1 MERNRR
7 VALVVPHLENSLD
20 NDLVG
25 GVFSYGALSGFD
37 TVVLTGINSSRINNY
52 SHSYSKSMNNIY
64 TLLKDGDFDGIIF
77 AAGRFS
83 SDSTRDKIFRM
94 IRERDIPCVVI
105 DYKCDDMQCVYSP
118 QREYMKLMTR
128 HLINVHNCRTLY
140 CITGMPDDDVSAER
154 LAGFIDALDEAGI
167 DYDDNSVQYGY
178 FCREIPRQ
186 IGIDI
191 ADGVLPVPDGIV
203 CADDVMAAG
212 ICAAFR
218 ENNISVPEDVA
229 VVGYKGSAESCVHDP
244 FLTTGTG
251 HDWSIGAEAMK
262 KMLELLGCDELRPVE
277 SIDHI
282 YIGSSCGC
290 HGGRPMMCRGNS
302 ERNDLRYVRGLP
314 DKHNDRQKLVIGDIQ
329 RSFGKSDNIEKL
341 AEKSNR
347 LGYMLLN
354 WDSVSICLC
363 EDWMFDFDNRDS
375 FRREGFSE
383 NMTYHITRNNK
394 MSGGA
399 KNFDIK
405 DVVPPVSQTD
415 CPHIYLVTSLF
426 YQKQIFGYVCTS
438 YTSAEDIDI
447 GVYYRCWKDALCS
460 QLHIM
465 EEKLFRVHVSSRV
478 ENLSVIDPLTGM
490 YNKRGLMEK
499 FPSFIASAGGDRLA
513 MFILAYSEQQ
523 SGTSDVSPLS
533 IVTNVLCDYEKESI
547 ISVPEENIIVCIRRA
562 NRETDTETASKHF
575 IESIRILVKNFYN
588 GGAKIKID
596 KLALVCRFFDEKDN
610 ESFGAALDE
619 MIDMAKVKA
628 LTVDGQSE
636 DCREHLHRIRNKFL
650 ENPQQD
656 WTIDSISKEI
666 GISKSHLQRLY
677 KEEFGS
683 SCIDDI
689 ISARLD
695 RAKWLLVNT
704 DLKIGRIAE
713 QCGYLNESH
722 FMRQFKT
729 KIGVTALKFRKDHQN
744 TVLAEMH

>member
-7 VALVVPHLENSLD
+7 VALVVPQLENSRD

-25 GVFSYGALSGFD
+25 GVFSCGAASGFD
-37 TVVLTGINSSRINNY
+37 IVVLTGINSSRINNY
-52 SHSYSKSMNNIY
+52 SHSYSKGMNNVY
-64 TLLKDGDFDGIIF
+64 TLLKYGDFDGIVF
-77 AAGRFS
+77 AAGRFN
-83 SDSTRDKIFRM
+83 SDSTREKIFRM

-105 DYKCDDMQCVYSP
+105 DYDCDDMLCIHSP
-118 QREYMKLMTR
+118 ERRYMKLMTK
-128 HLINVHNCRTLY
+128 HLIDVHNCRKLY

-154 LAGFIDALDEAGI
+154 LAGFSDALEEAGL
-167 DYDDNSVQYGY
+167 DFDDNTVQYGY

-191 ADGVLPVPDGIV
+191 ADGVLPAPDGIV
-203 CADDVMAAG
+203 CANDVMAAG
-212 ICAAFR
+212 ICDAFR
-218 ENNISVPEDVA
+218 ENNIRVPEDVA
-229 VVGYKGSAESCVHDP
+229 VVGFEGSAEACVSDP

-251 HDWSIGAEAMK
+251 HDWSAGVEAMSK
-262 KMLELLGCDELRPVE
+262 LLGLMNCDVPETDD

-282 YIGSSCGC
+282 FIGSSCGC
-290 HGGRPMMCRGNS
+290 TGSRTLLCRGS
-302 ERNDLRYVRGLP
+302 ADLTDLRYVRGRT
-314 DKHNDRQKLVIGDIQ
+314 DRHNDRQKLVIGDIQ
-329 RSFGKSDNIEKL
+329 RSFSKSDNIEKL
-341 AEKSNR
+341 TEKSNR

-354 WDSVSICLC
+354 WESVYICLC

-375 FRREGFSE
+375 YRREDYSDK
-383 NMTYHITRNNK
+383 MTYHLTRHTK
-394 MSGGA
+394 MSVGVQSFRVE
-399 KNFDIK
+399 NVI
-405 DVVPPVSQTD
+405 PPVYHTD
-415 CPHIYLVTSLF
+415 CPRVYVVTSLF
-426 YQKQIFGYVCTS
+426 YQKQILGYACTS
-438 YTSAEDIDI
+438 YTSAEDIDL
-447 GVYYRCWKDALCS
+447 GVYYRCWRDALCS

-465 EEKLFRVHVSSRV
+465 EEKLYRVHVSSKV

-513 MFILAYSEQQ
+513 MFILAYSEEQNA
-523 SGTSDVSPLS
+523 TSDVSPLS
-533 IVTNVLCDYEKESI
+533 IVTNVLCDYERESI

-596 KLALVCRFFDEKDN
+596 KLALVCRFFDEKDT
-610 ESFGAALDE
+610 ESFGDALDE

-628 LTVDGQSE
+628 MTVSAQSE
-636 DCREHLHRIRNKFL
+636 DCREQLHRIRNKFL

-656 WTIDSISKEI
+656 WTIDSIAKEI

-729 KIGVTALKFRKDHQN
+729 KIGMTALKFRKDHQS
-744 TVLAEMH
+744 TVLAEMR